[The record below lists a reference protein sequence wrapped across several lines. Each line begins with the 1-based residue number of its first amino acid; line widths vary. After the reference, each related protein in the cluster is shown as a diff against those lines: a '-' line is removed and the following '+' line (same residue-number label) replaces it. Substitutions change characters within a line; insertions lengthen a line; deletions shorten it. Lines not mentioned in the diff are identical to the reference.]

1 MKQLDVAYIGLDLH
15 ASSSTFGVIDSNGTK
30 CLDQQL
36 PTNPE
41 RLNQWLDEL
50 PARHRF
56 LAIEEGPLTQWISW
70 QLVDQV
76 DELIVCDPKEN
87 FLISRSSKKNDVL
100 DAVRLARLL
109 RLGELHPVW
118 HPRQKNDRAL
128 YAAAGAHYLAMRREQ
143 VRLKHK
149 IKSMFRRWG
158 VLDVAG
164 QTIYSTNGRQKYL
177 EQIEDTIIYDQLSS
191 YYTMM
196 DHALQAQQR
205 ARKQLLAAGQATT
218 GDYDEITE
226 FKKMSGIGPIG
237 ANLFSARV
245 QTPHRFEGASQL
257 WSWSGLGITDRSS
270 SGKPLGY
277 QRLDPNGRT
286 DMKDISFR
294 AWKAGARQ
302 ATEPNEVSRFY
313 QKSLVESDTQTN
325 ARLNTQRK
333 ILKVLW
339 TIWRKQVRY
348 NPDLF

>member
-1 MKQLDVAYIGLDLH
+1 MNQLNVAYIGLDLH
-15 ASSSTFGVIDSNGTK
+15 ATHSEFGVIDGQGK
-30 CLDQQL
+30 EQQRHRL
-36 PTNPE
+36 STNP
-41 RLNQWLDEL
+41 RLMNDWLDKL
-50 PARHRF
+50 AANHKF
-56 LAIEEGPLTQWISW
+56 LTVEEGPLTQWISW
-70 QLVDQV
+70 QLRGNV
-76 DELIVCDPKEN
+76 DELLVCDPKEN
-87 FLISRSSKKNDVL
+87 FWISRSAKKTDRI
-100 DAVRLARLL
+100 DAVKLAKLL
-109 RLGELHPVW
+109 RMGELREVW
-118 HPRQKNDRAL
+118 HPSQKNDRAL
-128 YAAAGAHYLAMRREQ
+128 FTAAAAHYVAMRREQ

-149 IKSMFRRWG
+149 IKSKFRRWG

-164 QTIYSTNGRQKYL
+164 QTIYSTNGRQNYL
-177 EQIEDTIIYDQLSS
+177 EQIDDTIIYDQLSS

-205 ARKQLLAAGQATT
+205 ARKKLLATGKAMA

-237 ANLFSARV
+237 ANLFSALV
-245 QTPHRFEGASQL
+245 QTPHRFKKAGQL
-257 WSWSGLGITDRSS
+257 WRWSGLGITDRSS
-270 SGKPLGY
+270 NGRPLGY

-302 ATEPNEVSRFY
+302 ATEPNEVKRFY
-313 QKSLVESDTQTN
+313 EKSLVDSNTPTN

>member
-1 MKQLDVAYIGLDLH
+1 MTQLDVAYIGLDLH
-15 ASSSTFGVIDSNGTK
+15 ASTSVFGVIDSNGTK
-30 CLDQQL
+30 CLHEHL
-36 PTNPE
+36 PTNPK
-41 RLNQWLDEL
+41 RLNQWLGEL

-118 HPRQKNDRAL
+118 HPSQKNDRAL
-128 YAAAGAHYLAMRREQ
+128 FAAAGAHYLAMRREQ
-143 VRLKHK
+143 VRLKQK
-149 IKSMFRRWG
+149 IKSTFRRWG

-164 QTIYSTNGRQKYL
+164 EKIYSSKGRQDYL
-177 EQIEDTIIYDQLSS
+177 KQIEDEVIYDQLSS

-196 DHALQAQQR
+196 DKAEHAQKQ
-205 ARKQLLAAGQATT
+205 ARKRLLAAGQALA

-226 FKKMSGIGPIG
+226 FQKMPGIGPIG
-237 ANLFSARV
+237 ANLFSAIV
-245 QTPHRFEGASQL
+245 QTPHRFESASRL
-257 WSWSGLGITDRSS
+257 WRWSGLGITDRSS

-286 DMKDISFR
+286 DMKDISYR

-302 ATEPNEVSRFY
+302 TTEMNEVKRFY
-313 QKSLVESDTQTN
+313 EKSLVNSNTATN

-333 ILKVLW
+333 ILKVLY

>member
-15 ASSSTFGVIDSNGTK
+15 ASTSTFGVIDSNGTK

-41 RLNQWLDEL
+41 RLTQWLEEL

-56 LAIEEGPLTQWISW
+56 LAVEEGPLTQWISW

-100 DAVRLARLL
+100 DATRLARLL
-109 RLGELHPVW
+109 RLGELHAVW
-118 HPRQKNDRAL
+118 HPNKKNDRAL
-128 YAAAGAHYLAMRREQ
+128 FAAAGAHYLAMRREQ
-143 VRLKHK
+143 VRLKQK
-149 IKSMFRRWG
+149 IKSTFRRWG

-164 QTIYSTNGRQKYL
+164 ETIYSTKGRQDYMK
-177 EQIEDTIIYDQLSS
+177 QIEDEVICDQLRS
-191 YYTMM
+191 YYTLM
-196 DHALQAQQR
+196 DTAEQAQ
-205 ARKQLLAAGQATT
+205 KQAHKRLLAAGQELA

-226 FKKMSGIGPIG
+226 FQKMPGIGPIG
-237 ANLFSARV
+237 ANLFSAIV
-245 QTPHRFEGASQL
+245 QTPHRFEGARQL

-286 DMKDISFR
+286 DMKDISYR

-302 ATEPNEVSRFY
+302 VRQTNEVKRFY
-313 QKSLVESDTQTN
+313 EKSLVDSNTSTN